1 MIFSF
6 FSNSS
11 LTNEPI
17 AVTASSSVTNVNKRK
32 KKSITNTSVDED
44 EENCEESL
52 GINDEDLIENDD
64 VEDIAEANHLNGD
77 VDEDNRR
84 EGSGDDN
91 NNDNDEEELDLNMNE
106 DDDVVDVNE
115 EDAIDD
121 VDDVDDDDDD
131 NNDEDLDRN
140 ESSPHHHHHHNNPV
154 PSAIYDENNN
164 LVVKTT
170 HSPAQ
175 PHLKLKVTPSV
186 STAFQLATGSQ
197 ALNSKNISAIESCL
211 NQSSAYN
218 SHNSDLIVCGECQ
231 ADFKLENILD
241 FIDHKIQKCSKA
253 PYKLMSRGVGK
264 NKQQQ
269 HSKNLLNKSD
279 QSGHDLNGSDCE
291 QTNENNYQG
300 NKEFIYLRFVFCENK
315 FQYLNFFAE
324 ISEKSPNSVWRT
336 IKQ

>member
-1 MIFSF
+1 
-6 FSNSS
+6 
-11 LTNEPI
+11 
-17 AVTASSSVTNVNKRK
+17 
-32 KKSITNTSVDED
+32 VDED

-91 NNDNDEEELDLNMNE
+91 NNDNDDEELDLNMNE

-140 ESSPHHHHHHNNPV
+140 ESSPHHHHHHHNNPV

-300 NKEFIYLRFVFCENK
+300 NKKFIYF
-315 FQYLNFFAE
+315 
-324 ISEKSPNSVWRT
+324 
-336 IKQ
+336 